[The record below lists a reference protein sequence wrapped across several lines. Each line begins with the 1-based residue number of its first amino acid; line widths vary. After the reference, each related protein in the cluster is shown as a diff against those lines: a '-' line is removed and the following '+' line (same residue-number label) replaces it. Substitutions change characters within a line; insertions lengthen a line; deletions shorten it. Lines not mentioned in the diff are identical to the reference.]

1 MIFNN
6 WNPTTQDPS
15 FSQNMQKKKVT
26 IKTLFTTLWTCCGY
40 YEPLQN
46 ALHCKSSRV
55 LLVIFRGSIQQ
66 LASGQCI
73 IFQGCRSRRGQGAV
87 PPSPRPAPPRSFYH
101 IQTPWFS
108 NLLTALFLNSECS
121 VLFDEQQQPNNLT
134 TKAWWDNRS
143 IDDWTVAKFDF
154 ILEYTIES
162 IQNLNYRSGI

>member
-15 FSQNMQKKKVT
+15 FSQNMQKKRLQSRPL
-26 IKTLFTTLWTCCGY
+26 LFTTLSTCCGY

-87 PPSPRPAPPRSFYH
+87 PPSPRPAPPISLPY
-101 IQTPWFS
+101 S
-108 NLLTALFLNSECS
+108 NPLIFKPSYSPVFELRMLCS
-121 VLFDEQQQPNNLT
+121 
-134 TKAWWDNRS
+134 
-143 IDDWTVAKFDF
+143 I
-154 ILEYTIES
+154 
-162 IQNLNYRSGI
+162 